1 MLHHQLNTSF
11 EGKTVIVSGSGNV
24 ATYAAEKAMQ
34 LGGKV
39 VCMSDSNG
47 YVHDPDG
54 IKRDLIKDCLL
65 YTSRCV

>member
-1 MLHHQLNTSF
+1 M
-11 EGKTVIVSGSGNV
+11 

-54 IKRDLIKDCLL
+54 IKLDLIKDIKQNRRARIKV
-65 YTSRCV
+65 YADEVPGATAAP